1 MGTEHLGRILKREV
15 VAARTQHEDFIA
27 EIDRAF
33 GNNYFFGDQKPD
45 ELRTARTDEYGSVS
59 EPDRQGINKLPW
71 ASNVL
76 NAPYVDV
83 EEGQGQRKTSARRPR
98 PQSRFSY
105 DEPAASPDLGNV
117 IAEVGGPQ
125 DNPLDAIRQFAE
137 NFWEDQESREVDPA
151 SLQGNAFSPSGLNFS
166 FLDGNQTFKLKFDQ
180 KRGVFAVYGAM
191 GKQSRAVRLAA
202 EMFKTAAPKPKGPA
216 PTFPDAQPEL
226 AQVFREWKS
235 IKDKFAV
242 LKAQY
247 EQMEAQEKGAREQLG
262 GVFLRLN
269 MKTAKVDDLLVE
281 YKESTR
287 LNFPYSKMWT
297 EALGKVNDQT
307 RKLLEKMADDMATMS
322 PIRTVKT
329 VPIPKDIEEDQGPIG
344 PDYVAAARRPGR
356 KVVTAGLWSRLKAWA
371 HRLLGNL
378 DRTIQVLERALDD
391 TKGGDR
397 VEGSRRDQDW
407 LIGDQCCMSD
417 PYKEGRLVNIVPD
430 QEMGKIAWL
439 VQWDDGRVST
449 VPMDAMTHM
458 TKDGSIMKTSSV
470 EDWLEN
476 LLGQGA

>member
-83 EEGQGQRKTSARRPR
+83 EDGQQQGTRKTSVR
-98 PQSRFSY
+98 S
-105 DEPAASPDLGNV
+105 
-117 IAEVGGPQ
+117 GG
-125 DNPLDAIRQFAE
+125 
-137 NFWEDQESREVDPA
+137 
-151 SLQGNAFSPSGLNFS
+151 
-166 FLDGNQTFKLKFDQ
+166 
-180 KRGVFAVYGAM
+180 AV
-191 GKQSRAVRLAA
+191 KTSRAVRLAA